1 MQGGYCCDCVGRVL
15 VTVVEKMS
23 LFLWKSRLGGSHID
37 FDCFDG

>member
-1 MQGGYCCDCVGRVL
+1 MQGGYCCDCVGCVL

-23 LFLWKSRLGGSHID
+23 FLWKSRLGGSHID